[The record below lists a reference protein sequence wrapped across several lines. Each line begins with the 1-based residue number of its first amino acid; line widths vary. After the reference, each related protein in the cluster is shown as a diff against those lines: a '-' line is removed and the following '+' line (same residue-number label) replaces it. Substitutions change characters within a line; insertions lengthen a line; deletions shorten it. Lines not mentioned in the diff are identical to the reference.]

1 MVATLLNLPQAATR
15 TMPEATA
22 PDRKAGYADNKCKS
36 KASHKKADSVAQ
48 QGGPNARDACLPGRN
63 GKHALRT
70 ILAGAR

>member
-36 KASHKKADSVAQ
+36 QASHKKPDSVAQ
-48 QGGPNARDACLPGRN
+48 QGGPNARDACPRN